1 MKEFKQKYEISSKQL
16 KTSIPDKKVQD
27 NLTEVIRNIE
37 ELLSNKL
44 TNLKR
49 LDTGK
54 LAELEQLYVRKETE
68 LSRRVDVEIE
78 KHERERAI
86 ELMRER
92 EEREARNAREVEFAK
107 EIGRV
112 SECIEQMRQNGAALK
127 TKLESFRRA
136 SDVGSEGFLPDIE
149 SMSSEVDGHLNR
161 VGLLKDKLKSLGDP
175 KKFSDDEI
183 DRNRNELSNITVQCM
198 AKQNDLLGKMKTLE
212 ARVQQHLDRLLNVI
226 Y

>member
-1 MKEFKQKYEISSKQL
+1 METTLLGITNRVKEFKQKYEVSSKQL
-16 KTSIPDKKVQD
+16 KSSIPDKKVYD

-37 ELLSNKL
+37 ELLSDKL

-54 LAELEQLYVRKETE
+54 LAELEQLYTRKENE

-78 KHERERAI
+78 RHERERAI
-86 ELMRER
+86 EMMRER
-92 EEREARNAREVEFAK
+92 EEREARNAREVEFTK
-107 EIGRV
+107 EVVRV
-112 SECIEQMRQNGAALK
+112 SECIEQMRQNGAMLK

-136 SDVGSEGFLPDIE
+136 GDGFRESDGFLPDIE

-183 DRNRNELSNITVQCM
+183 DRIGNELSNITVQFSIWPNRIIC
-198 AKQNDLLGKMKTLE
+198 LT
-212 ARVQQHLDRLLNVI
+212 R
-226 Y
+226 